1 MDVKSQVFSVAGQLE
16 GQALN
21 SLVAGFSFA
30 SAIAW
35 MDVVRV
41 LVAMAVNSNK
51 QGPLPLTMTALTT
64 TLLSILVFMIVTR
77 FSARVKEPQQP
88 VYAVTR

>member
-1 MDVKSQVFSVAGQLE
+1 MDVKSQVVSVAGQLE

-41 LVAMAVNSNK
+41 LVSMAVNSNK
-51 QGPLPLTMTALTT
+51 QGPLPLAMTALTT
-64 TLLSILVFMIVTR
+64 TLLSILVFMLVTR
-77 FSARVKEPQQP
+77 FSSRVKEPAAP